1 MTYLKSSKEW
11 MHHLSQRGYLPKNSC
26 TRNENCFMVPN
37 LSLFG
42 LFHILFPRCECLD
55 YLCDIAVQM
64 KSHGLDPTEKPK
76 PREDMDNGIL

>member
-1 MTYLKSSKEW
+1 MFCVAW
-11 MHHLSQRGYLPKNSC
+11 
-26 TRNENCFMVPN
+26 PN

-42 LFHILFPRCECLD
+42 LFHILLPRCECLD

-76 PREDMDNGIL
+76 PREDMDNEIL

>member
-1 MTYLKSSKEW
+1 
-11 MHHLSQRGYLPKNSC
+11 
-26 TRNENCFMVPN
+26 MVPD

-64 KSHGLDPTEKPK
+64 KSHGLDPTKKPK